1 MAMTKLISKLNKL
14 LAEFCGLMLV
24 LMVIFLVTE
33 LISRLIKMPIQGGSI
48 LAVFVMVIAVYFGLA
63 ACEEKN
69 KHIKVNALV
78 KIFPPK
84 IQVGIDI
91 FNYLLLLTL
100 FAIITYAVGKNMIY
114 SYQQAEAVPST
125 ILIPVWPVKIMM
137 FCGLVC
143 YWLQLAGKTYSKLKN
158 LLSANRVKGVQ
169 SENG

>member
-1 MAMTKLISKLNKL
+1 MAKLVSKLNNL
-14 LAEFCGLMLV
+14 LAEFCGLMLMLIV
-24 LMVIFLVTE
+24 LFLMVE

-48 LAVFVMVIAVYFGLA
+48 LAVFVMIIAVYFGLA
-63 ACEEKN
+63 ACEEKD
-69 KHIKVNALV
+69 KHIKVNALT

-84 IQVGIDI
+84 VQAGIDI

-100 FAIITYAVGKNMIY
+100 FAIISYAVGKNMIY
-114 SYQQAEAVPST
+114 SYQVAEAVPST

-143 YWLQLAGKTYSKLKN
+143 YWLQLAGKTYSKIKR
-158 LLSANRVKGVQ
+158 LLSGNRVKGLQ

>member
-1 MAMTKLISKLNKL
+1 MAKLISNLNKL

-24 LMVIFLVTE
+24 LMVLFLVVE
-33 LISRLIKMPIQGGSI
+33 LVSRLIRMPIQGGSI

-69 KHIKVNALV
+69 KHIKVSALT
-78 KIFPPK
+78 KLLPPK
-84 IQVGIDI
+84 VQTGIDI

-100 FAIITYAVGKNMIY
+100 FAIITYGVGKNMIY
-114 SYQQAEAVPST
+114 SYQNAEAVPST

-143 YWLQLAGKTYSKLKN
+143 YWLQIAGKTYSKIKSLF
-158 LLSANRVKGVQ
+158 SGSRVKGFRFGK
-169 SENG
+169 S

>member
-1 MAMTKLISKLNKL
+1 MANLISRLNKL

-24 LMVIFLVTE
+24 LMVLFLVVE
-33 LISRLIKMPIQGGSI
+33 LVSRLIKMPVQGGSI

-63 ACEEKN
+63 ACEEKD

-78 KIFPPK
+78 KLLPSK
-84 IQVGIDI
+84 IQIGIDI

-100 FAIITYAVGKNMIY
+100 FAIVSYAVGKNMIY
-114 SYQQAEAVPST
+114 SYQNAEAVPST

-143 YWLQLAGKTYSKLKN
+143 FWLQLAGKTYAKLKN
-158 LLSANRVKGVQ
+158 LITGDRT
-169 SENG
+169 NGLHAEDR